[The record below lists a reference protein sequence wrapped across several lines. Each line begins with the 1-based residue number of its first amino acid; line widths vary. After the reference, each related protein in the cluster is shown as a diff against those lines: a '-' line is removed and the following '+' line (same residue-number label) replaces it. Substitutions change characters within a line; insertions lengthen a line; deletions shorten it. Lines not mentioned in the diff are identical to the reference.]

1 MPTTMLVDTFY
12 AFDKNILHVTV
23 YVLNTVG
30 RLPRLQSMRKMRM
43 TNIMMTRTRMKM
55 IMMKYVVGA
64 RKC

>member
-1 MPTTMLVDTFY
+1 MPTTMLVDLFY

>member
-1 MPTTMLVDTFY
+1 MLVDTFY